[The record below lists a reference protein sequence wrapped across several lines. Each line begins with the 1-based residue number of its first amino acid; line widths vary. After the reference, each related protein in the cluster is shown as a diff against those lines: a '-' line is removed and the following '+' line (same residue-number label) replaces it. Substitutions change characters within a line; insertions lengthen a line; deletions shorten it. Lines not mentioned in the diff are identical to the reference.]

1 MGIFHCF
8 VVYMKGRDI
17 EAVIGCKGE
26 VSIKFVWI
34 GVNRWAWMMYGILYF
49 SLGVVVDDLC
59 RKVYFEGSC
68 ECVE

>member
-1 MGIFHCF
+1 
-8 VVYMKGRDI
+8 
-17 EAVIGCKGE
+17 
-26 VSIKFVWI
+26 
-34 GVNRWAWMMYGILYF
+34 MMYGILYF